1 MQSDEA
7 FVRLQSMFAS
17 SNEQSTRN
25 QLPGVVKNIVSD
37 KVMSEVI
44 IETSLGEIYSVITTR
59 SVGEMNLKLGDKVY
73 ALIKATS
80 VSLRSRG

>member
-1 MQSDEA
+1 MQSEEA

-25 QLPGVVKNIVSD
+25 QLPGVVKSIVSD

-44 IETSLGEIYSVITTR
+44 IETSLGEIYSVIT
-59 SVGEMNLKLGDKVY
+59 KL
-73 ALIKATS
+73 AL
-80 VSLRSRG
+80 LER

>member
-1 MQSDEA
+1 MQSEEA

-25 QLPGVVKNIVSD
+25 QLPGVVKSIVSD

-73 ALIKATS
+73 ALIKAAS
-80 VSLRSRG
+80 VSLRLRG

>member
-17 SNEQSTRN
+17 SNEQSIRN
-25 QLPGVVKNIVSD
+25 QLPGVVKSIVSD

>member
-1 MQSDEA
+1 
-7 FVRLQSMFAS
+7 MFAS

>member
-7 FVRLQSMFAS
+7 FVRLQSMFAGS
-17 SNEQSTRN
+17 HEQSTRN

-59 SVGEMNLKLGDKVY
+59 SVEEMNLKLGDKVY

>member
-25 QLPGVVKNIVSD
+25 QLPGVVKSIVSD

>member
-7 FVRLQSMFAS
+7 FVRLQSMFAGS
-17 SNEQSTRN
+17 REQSTRN
-25 QLPGVVKNIVSD
+25 QLPGVVKNIISD

-44 IETSLGEIYSVITTR
+44 IQTSFGEIYSVITTR
-59 SVGEMNLKLGDKVY
+59 SVEEMNLKLGDKVY

-80 VSLRSRG
+80 VSLRSRD

>member
-1 MQSDEA
+1 MQSEEA

-25 QLPGVVKNIVSD
+25 QLPGVVKSIVSD

-80 VSLRSRG
+80 VSLRSRD